1 MGIIILNENWKKGH
15 NGYNG
20 HNGHNGQNG
29 QKYINWPFKKNRKK
43 EEKERRGGYLSIYQ
57 L

>member
-15 NGYNG
+15 NG

-29 QKYINWPFKKNRKK
+29 QKYINWPFKK
-43 EEKERRGGYLSIYQ
+43 E
-57 L
+57 

>member
-15 NGYNG
+15 NG

-29 QKYINWPFKKNRKK
+29 QKYINWPFKK